1 MDSGVLTNYTM
12 NCFQN
17 LCHTL
22 EELFSTTPQTEEEL
36 DYASATLILAGIIQI
51 YSRSPLY
58 ASHRA
63 RLESFPDHQASSIES
78 KRSVSMQALQHSHG
92 VLHLPS
98 ADELA
103 SAGFFHTGSGDET
116 VCPACGLGLR
126 DWQPSDQPEAC
137 HLAFSAAELN
147 LTSED
152 GSLTQ
157 PVPSLPCL
165 YLAVRRLLTSEL
177 PLARKSLAPAG
188 FVQSICSLPGVI
200 SSPAVCSTDDRF
212 HEAVLDYASLAD
224 RLRAIAQIMSS
235 PPSPQGWPIENA
247 RALGHSDDLIV
258 LGLWRLQTESTSWG
272 LACPS
277 NAALRLDPQAT
288 ADLLRSILRL
298 QESFAASL
306 RHYPVFETASDDG
319 ELDAAVSGGSD
330 AELSA
335 EDVETAALSRCRYRR
350 VQPPLA
356 ATAEDATSSPLS
368 VDSGGVPFKRI
379 RLPRLYQFLCWWYSR
394 WSTEIHT
401 STSTAGHK

>member
-1 MDSGVLTNYTM
+1 M
-12 NCFQN
+12 NCFRN
-17 LCHTL
+17 LCRTL
-22 EELFSTTPQTEEEL
+22 EEVFSTTPQTEEEL

-63 RLESFPDHQASSIES
+63 RLESFPDQQASPTES
-78 KRSVSMQALQHSHG
+78 TQSASG
-92 VLHLPS
+92 PPS
-98 ADELA
+98 ALHQRAQAVVRHPSPNELA

-126 DWQPSDQPEAC
+126 DWQPTDQPEAC
-137 HLAFSAAELN
+137 HLAFSVAEL
-147 LTSED
+147 
-152 GSLTQ
+152 SLATEGGCVVQ

-165 YLAVRRLLTSEL
+165 YLAVRRLLASEL

-188 FVQSICSLPGVI
+188 LVQSICTLPGVI
-200 SSPAVCSTDDRF
+200 SPPTVRSAEDRF
-212 HEAVLDYASLAD
+212 HEAVPGFASLAD
-224 RLRAIAQIMSS
+224 RLRAIARIMSS

-258 LGLWRLQTESTSWG
+258 LGLWRLQTESVSWG

-306 RHYPVFETASDDG
+306 RQYPVFEPGSDDG
-319 ELDAAVSGGSD
+319 ELDGAIGGGSD
-330 AELSA
+330 TDLTA
-335 EDVETAALSRCRYRR
+335 EDAETAALSRCRYRR
-350 VQPPLA
+350 VQPSV
-356 ATAEDATSSPLS
+356 ATTPEDATSSPVS
-368 VDSGGVPFKRI
+368 VDSGGIPIKRI
-379 RLPRLYQFLCWWYSR
+379 RLPRLYQFLCWWFSR
-394 WSTEIHT
+394 WPTEMD
-401 STSTAGHK
+401 TASSATGHK